1 MINNSL
7 RSNADSCSDHVSR
20 AVRLL
25 PSTAEHG
32 PGSATE
38 QLMGAVQEN
47 DAARIRQL
55 FDDYGVDHLVQQLRN
70 SACRP
75 LDIAAS
81 YHYYDAIDVLVELL
95 PFDMLETPDE
105 DGRPPL
111 MLAAKNGHGDIVERL
126 LRGRSSANAPNNA
139 SVNASVN
146 TQIVPAARTALPS
159 LADMLWGVL
168 GYAADVRAPVKVN
181 PPIAIDTQDKSG
193 YTALMHATVP
203 GFDDVVEILLRRGAN
218 PNIANH
224 HGECPL
230 VVAVKGEDFRI
241 FQLLCKHGADLNAM
255 DVGRCSILMTVAD
268 EASRVGDVAMLN
280 YLLDQD
286 VNTEHRD
293 ESGRTVLLR
302 TAMTDSSTVMKC
314 LLDSGKVDIHARD
327 RDGATAVALAVKHD
341 RMSMLK
347 SLLQRNGIDVDAVD
361 SRGMTPFLLA
371 VETDNVPAAR
381 ELLQAGANVNFKNTK
396 TGATA
401 DTLTR
406 LRNNSEMQALVE
418 EHRYKTSTA
427 YAEDLAFISSIM
439 DAS

>member
-7 RSNADSCSDHVSR
+7 RSAADSCSDHVSR

-25 PSTAEHG
+25 PPTAEHG
-32 PGSATE
+32 QGSATE
-38 QLMGAVQEN
+38 QLMSAVREN

-55 FDDYGVDHLVQQLRN
+55 FDDYGVDRLVQQLRS

-75 LDIAAS
+75 LDVAAR
-81 YHYYDAIDVLVELL
+81 YHYYDAMDVLVEIL
-95 PFDMLETPDE
+95 PFDMLETLDE
-105 DGRPPL
+105 DWRPPL

-126 LRGRSSANAPNNA
+126 LRGRSPANAPI
-139 SVNASVN
+139 NASVN
-146 TQIVPAARTALPS
+146 TQIVPAVRTALPS
-159 LADMLWGVL
+159 LADMLWGLL
-168 GYAADVRAPVKVN
+168 GYATDVRAPVNVS

-193 YTALMHATVP
+193 YTALMHATFP
-203 GFDDVVEILLRRGAN
+203 GFDDVVETLLRHGAN

-241 FQLLCKHGADLNAM
+241 FQLLCEHGADINAM
-255 DVGRCSILMTVAD
+255 DVGRYSILMTVAD

-286 VNTEHRD
+286 VNTECRD

-302 TAMTDSSTVMKC
+302 TAMTDSDTVMKC

-327 RDGATAVALAVKHD
+327 RDGATAVALAVKYD
-341 RMSMLK
+341 RVSILK
-347 SLLQRNGIDVDAVD
+347 SLLQRDGIDVDAVD

-371 VETDNVPAAR
+371 VETDNVPAVR
-381 ELLQAGANVNFKNTK
+381 ELLQAGANVNFRRS
-396 TGATA
+396 AA
-401 DTLTR
+401 
-406 LRNNSEMQALVE
+406 SIW
-418 EHRYKTSTA
+418 TSRG
-427 YAEDLAFISSIM
+427 DSCMPLLANPVRER
-439 DAS
+439 ASRCSL